1 MKALPNRLIERSDCM
16 ARKRKNA
23 SLPIGEEL
31 LHSTF
36 VVNNTTK
43 IFHTPA
49 VDKIIDQAMPLS
61 HAGKGKQAEVLFR
74 KALTLEPLQPD
85 MLNNLANTLIMQEL
99 DDEGRSI
106 IETTHILFPDYLF
119 ARTRLAIFAMREGDF
134 EYASDLL
141 VPLFSRREFHISEFN
156 SLCSAAIEFSLL
168 TGQPHSARLWFNTW
182 SKPDPKNPQ
191 LDFYRGML
199 QKIDA

>member
-1 MKALPNRLIERSDCM
+1 M

-23 SLPIGEEL
+23 SLPVGEDL

-36 VVNNTTK
+36 VVNNTTR

-49 VDKIIDQAMPLS
+49 VDKLIDQAMPLS

-85 MLNNLANTLIMQEL
+85 LLNNLANTLIMQEL
-99 DDEGRSI
+99 EDEGRSI

-119 ARTRLAIFAMREGDF
+119 ARTRLAIFAMREGNF
-134 EYASDLL
+134 EYASGLL
-141 VPLFSRREFHISEFN
+141 APLFSRREFHVSEFN
-156 SLCSAAIEFSLL
+156 SLCSAVIEFSFL
-168 TGQPHSARLWFNTW
+168 TEQPYSARLWFNIW

-191 LDFYRGML
+191 LDFYRGL
-199 QKIDA
+199 FQKIGA